1 MTLVMGAVMTA
12 GKVHD
17 HHKDH
22 SGTDADHRQSEADH
36 IKRPFDTSGVSWVP
50 EHDDD
55 DPPYRD
61 WWVVNQEQDD
71 E

>member
-1 MTLVMGAVMTA
+1 MAEGRA
-12 GKVHD
+12 HD
-17 HHKDH
+17 QMSHL
-22 SGTDADHRQSEADH
+22 GTDADHAESGQS
-36 IKRPFDTSGVSWVP
+36 KRPFDTSGVSWVF

>member
-1 MTLVMGAVMTA
+1 MAEGRA
-12 GKVHD
+12 HD
-17 HHKDH
+17 QK
-22 SGTDADHRQSEADH
+22 SRLGTDVDHTERGQR
-36 IKRPFDTSGVSWVP
+36 KRPFDTSGVSWFP

-61 WWVVNQEQDD
+61 WWVVNQEEDD

>member
-1 MTLVMGAVMTA
+1 MFMGAVMTA
-12 GKVHD
+12 GKAHD

-22 SGTDADHRQSEADH
+22 SGTDTDHGPSEARH

-50 EHDDD
+50 EREDD